1 MLFSLLL
8 TTADIMVFWSGY
20 RIHERLLKVNVRRR
34 RRREPIKDGKKRER
48 RGGSRTQPCSEVLFQ
63 VKYKS

>member
-34 RRREPIKDGKKRER
+34 RRREPIKDGKKKRKKR
-48 RGGSRTQPCSEVLFQ
+48 RFEDTTLLRGFISGEI
-63 VKYKS
+63 

>member
-8 TTADIMVFWSGY
+8 TTADIMVVWSGY

-34 RRREPIKDGKKRER
+34 RREPIKDGGKKEKEEAV
-48 RGGSRTQPCSEVLFQ
+48 RGHNLAQRF
-63 VKYKS
+63 YFR

>member
-34 RRREPIKDGKKRER
+34 RREPINDGKKKEKEEAV
-48 RGGSRTQPCSEVLFQ
+48 RGHNLAQRF
-63 VKYKS
+63 YFR